1 MKSMTGYGTAEGKV
15 GRGLLFIEVKTVN
28 HRFCDINVKMPPKMG
43 VLESHIKKTMENKYL
58 RGKFDVFVKEIKP
71 LFGDLELT
79 VDLDLAKKYQHGLK
93 KLIRI
98 LNLKCSDEFLH
109 YVSLD
114 HFVTLREK
122 EGSYERLWK
131 DIGNILN
138 RACDHV
144 DRMRNQE
151 GRYLQMDQQK
161 RVAFIKKLVQ
171 KIKKYSLNSIEKNK
185 ARVRKRVEEFG
196 PIDEQRLAT
205 EVAFI
210 GSRQD
215 IAEEVTRLQS
225 HIEQY
230 NKLVLGKGAVGRKLD
245 FLLQEINR
253 EVNTIGSKASDVSIS
268 QLVVECK
275 TELERLRE
283 QVQNVE

>member
-1 MKSMTGYGTAEGKV
+1 MKSMTGYGTAEGEV
-15 GRGLLFIEVKTVN
+15 GRGRLFIEVKAVN
-28 HRFCDINVKMPPKMG
+28 HRFCDINIKIPPKMG
-43 VLESHIKKTMENKYL
+43 VLESYIKKFIENRYI

-71 LFGDLELT
+71 LFGEMELT
-79 VDLDLAKKYQHGLK
+79 VDIDLAKKYQHGLR
-93 KLIRI
+93 KLIHT

-114 HFVTLREK
+114 HFVALKEK
-122 EGSYERLWK
+122 EGSYEKLWK
-131 DIGNILN
+131 EAGNILAL
-138 RACDHV
+138 ACEHV
-144 DRMRNQE
+144 DRMRNRE
-151 GRYLQMDQQK
+151 GRYLQIDQQK
-161 RVAFIKKLVQ
+161 RIAFIKRLVS
-171 KIKKYSLNSIEKNK
+171 KIKKFSFDSIERNK
-185 ARVRKRVEEFG
+185 ARVRRRMEEFG

-215 IAEEVTRLQS
+215 IAEEVTRLES

-230 NKLVLGKGAVGRKLD
+230 NKLVLSRGSVGRKLD

-253 EVNTIGSKASDVSIS
+253 EVNTIGSKAADVRIS

>member
-43 VLESHIKKTMENKYL
+43 VLESHIKKYIESKYL

-79 VDLDLAKKYQHGLK
+79 IDLDLAKKYKNGLK
-93 KLIRI
+93 KLIRT
-98 LNLKCSDEFLH
+98 LDLKCSDEFLH

-114 HFVTLREK
+114 HFVALRER
-122 EGSYERLWK
+122 EGSYERFWK
-131 DIGNILN
+131 DIGIILK
-138 RACDHV
+138 RACEHV

-151 GRYLQMDQQK
+151 GRYLQTDQQK
-161 RVAFIKKLVQ
+161 RINLIKKLVSRIR
-171 KIKKYSLNSIEKNK
+171 KFSFDSIERNK
-185 ARVRKRVEEFG
+185 ARVRKRMEEFG

-215 IAEEVTRLQS
+215 IAEEVTRLES

-230 NKLVLGKGAVGRKLD
+230 NKLMLSKGAVGRKLD

-253 EVNTIGSKASDVSIS
+253 EVNTIGSKAADVGIS